1 MNPENPEKPVTMI
14 RRYIGQS
21 FKRGCVQLV
30 RRPMYF
36 LLMVIMPVLCCW
48 FLMDLIK
55 GGAVERV
62 PVGIVDLDNSILSR
76 QVSRTLNGL
85 QQVNIRHHYR
95 NFAEARDAVQ
105 RGEVLGFF
113 FLPDGLEERALGG
126 RQPMVSY
133 YVNYAFYAPASMQ
146 YKGFKTMSLLANGA
160 IVQTA
165 LRTVGLPNQTI
176 ATTLQPYQM
185 HVHALNNPF
194 TNYSYY
200 LNSTFI
206 PCFLSLFILLV
217 TAFSLGVE
225 LKSGLSRQWLKTS
238 GGSMFLALVGKLV
251 PQTVLFTAVGWFI
264 QWMMYCCYDFPL
276 NCSPWHMFLAMFLL
290 VVANQSFAVLMFC
303 FVPNF
308 RYGAMLCTLLGM
320 VSFSFSGFSLPSE
333 SLYPWVNSLS
343 YVMPIK
349 YYFLIMVDQ
358 SLNGIDL
365 YYSRFYYAAL
375 IGFTILPM
383 LLSWHLKKECLNPVY
398 VP

>member
-1 MNPENPEKPVTMI
+1 MI
-14 RRYIGQS
+14 RKYIWNS

-36 LLMVIMPVLCCW
+36 LLIIIMPLLCSW

-55 GGAVERV
+55 DGAVQNV
-62 PVGIVDLDNSILSR
+62 PVGIVDQDNSDMSR
-76 QVSRTLNGL
+76 RISRNLNGF
-85 QQVNIRHHYR
+85 QQVNISHRYN

-113 FLPDGLEERALGG
+113 FIPDNLEELALGG
-126 RQPMVSY
+126 RQPVVSF
-133 YVNYAFYAPASMQ
+133 YVNYAYYAPGSMQ
-146 YKGFKTMSLLANGA
+146 YKGFKTISLLVNGG

-165 LRTVGLPNQTI
+165 LRTVGLTNERI
-176 ATTLQPYQM
+176 ESAMVPYPT
-185 HVHALNNPF
+185 HVHMIGNPF
-194 TNYSYY
+194 TNYNYY
-200 LNSTFI
+200 LNSTFV

-217 TAFSLGVE
+217 TAFSLGLE

-238 GGSMFLALVGKLV
+238 GGSMFLALIGKLM

-264 QWMMYCCYDFPL
+264 QWMMFRCYDFPL
-276 NCSPWHMFLAMFLL
+276 NCNPWNMLIAMFLL
-290 VVANQSFAVLMFC
+290 VVANQSFAVLMYC

-308 RYGAMLCTLLGM
+308 RYGTMLCTLLGV
-320 VSFSFSGFSLPSE
+320 VSFSFTGFSLPQE
-333 SLYPWVNSLS
+333 AMYPWVETLGF
-343 YVMPIK
+343 VVPIK

-358 SLNGIDL
+358 ALNGIDL

-383 LLSWHLKKECLNPVY
+383 LLSWRLKKECMNPIY

>member
-1 MNPENPEKPVTMI
+1 MKMLMK
-14 RRYIGQS
+14 YIGRS

-36 LLMVIMPVLCCW
+36 LLIVIMPLLCSW
-48 FLMDLIK
+48 FLLDLIK
-55 GGAVERV
+55 DGSVHRV
-62 PVGIVDLDNSILSR
+62 PVGIVDLDNSSLSR
-76 QVSRTLNGL
+76 RISRNLNGF
-85 QQVNIRHHYR
+85 QQVNICQRYN

-113 FLPDGLEERALGG
+113 FIPDNLEEQALGG
-126 RQPMVSY
+126 RQPVVSY
-133 YVNYAFYAPASMQ
+133 YVNYAYYAPGSMQ
-146 YKGFKTMSLLANGA
+146 YKGFKTISMLVNGG

-165 LRTVGLPNQTI
+165 LRTVGVPNQRIET
-176 ATTLQPYQM
+176 
-185 HVHALNNPF
+185 ALVPIQTHGHMISNPF
-194 TNYSYY
+194 TNYDYY

-217 TAFSLGVE
+217 TAFSLGLE
-225 LKSGLSRQWLKTS
+225 LKSGLSRQWLKNS

-251 PQTVLFTAVGWFI
+251 PQTVLFTVVCWFV
-264 QWMMYCCYDFPL
+264 QWMMFRCFDFPL
-276 NCSPWHMFLAMFLL
+276 NCNPWNMLIAMFLL

-308 RYGAMLCTLLGM
+308 RYGTMLCTLLGM
-320 VSFSFSGFSLPSE
+320 VSFSFCGFSLPHE
-333 SLYPWVNSLS
+333 AMYPWVHSLG
-343 YVMPIK
+343 YVMPVK

-358 SLNGIDL
+358 ALNGIDL
-365 YYSRFYYAAL
+365 YYSRVYYAAL

-383 LLSWHLKKECLNPVY
+383 LLSWRLKKECMNPVY

>member
-1 MNPENPEKPVTMI
+1 MI
-14 RRYIGQS
+14 TKYIGRS

-36 LLMVIMPVLCCW
+36 LLIVIMPILCCW
-48 FLMDLIK
+48 FLMDLVK
-55 GGAVERV
+55 GGSVQRV

-85 QQVNIRHHYR
+85 QQVNIRHHYA
-95 NFAEARDAVQ
+95 NYAEARDAVQ

-113 FLPDGLEERALGG
+113 LIPENLEEHALGG
-126 RQPMVSY
+126 RQPVVSY
-133 YVNYAFYAPASMQ
+133 YVNYAYYAPASMQ

-165 LRTVGLPNQTI
+165 LRTVGLPNEVI
-176 ATTLQPYQM
+176 AATLQPYQT

-194 TNYSYY
+194 TNYNFY
-200 LNSTFI
+200 LNSTFV
-206 PCFLSLFILLV
+206 PCFLSLCILLV
-217 TAFSLGVE
+217 TAFSLGLE
-225 LKSGLSRQWLKTS
+225 LKSGLSRQWLKTA
-238 GGSMFLALVGKLV
+238 GDSMFLALVGKLV
-251 PQTVLFTAVGWFI
+251 PQTVLFTVVGWFI
-264 QWMMYCCYDFPL
+264 QWMMFSCYDFPL
-276 NCSPWHMFLAMFLL
+276 NCNPWNMLSAMFLL
-290 VVANQSFAVLMFC
+290 VVANQSIAVLFFC

-308 RYGAMLCTLLGM
+308 RYGTMLCTLLGM
-320 VSFSFSGFSLPSE
+320 VSFSFSGFSLPTE
-333 SLYPWVNSLS
+333 SLYPWVQSLGW
-343 YVMPIK
+343 VMPIK

-358 SLNGIDL
+358 ALNGIDL
-365 YYSRFYYAAL
+365 YYSRIYYAAL

>member
-1 MNPENPEKPVTMI
+1 MKMLMK
-14 RRYIGQS
+14 YIGCS

-36 LLMVIMPVLCCW
+36 LLIVIMPLLCSW
-48 FLMDLIK
+48 FLLDLIK
-55 GGAVERV
+55 DGSVQRV
-62 PVGIVDLDNSILSR
+62 PVGIVDLDNSSLSR
-76 QVSRTLNGL
+76 RISRNLNGF
-85 QQVNIRHHYR
+85 QQVNICQRYN

-113 FLPDGLEERALGG
+113 FIPDNLEEDALGG
-126 RQPMVSY
+126 RQPVVSY
-133 YVNYAFYAPASMQ
+133 YVNYAYYAPASMQ
-146 YKGFKTMSLLANGA
+146 YKGFKTISMLVNGG

-165 LRTVGLPNQTI
+165 LRTVGVPNQRI
-176 ATTLQPYQM
+176 ESALVPYQT
-185 HVHALNNPF
+185 HVHMISNPF
-194 TNYSYY
+194 TNYDYY

-217 TAFSLGVE
+217 TAFSLGLE

-238 GGSMFLALVGKLV
+238 GDSMFLALVGKLV
-251 PQTVLFTAVGWFI
+251 PQTVLFTVVCWFV
-264 QWMMYCCYDFPL
+264 QWMMFRCYDFPL
-276 NCSPWHMFLAMFLL
+276 NCNPWNMLIAMFLL

-308 RYGAMLCTLLGM
+308 RYGTMLCTLLGM
-320 VSFSFSGFSLPSE
+320 VSFSFCGFSLPHE
-333 SLYPWVNSLS
+333 AMYPWVHSLG

-358 SLNGIDL
+358 ALNGIDL
-365 YYSRFYYAAL
+365 YYSRVYYAAL

-383 LLSWHLKKECLNPVY
+383 LLSWRLKKECMNPVY

>member
-1 MNPENPEKPVTMI
+1 MK
-14 RRYIGQS
+14 YIGRS

-36 LLMVIMPVLCCW
+36 LLIVIMPLLCSW
-48 FLMDLIK
+48 FLLDLIK
-55 GGAVERV
+55 DGSVQRV
-62 PVGIVDLDNSILSR
+62 PVGIVDLDNSSLSR
-76 QVSRTLNGL
+76 RISRNLNGF
-85 QQVNIRHHYR
+85 QQVNICQSYN

-113 FLPDGLEERALGG
+113 FIPDNLEEDALGG
-126 RQPMVSY
+126 RQPVVSY
-133 YVNYAFYAPASMQ
+133 YVNYAYYAPASMQ
-146 YKGFKTMSLLANGA
+146 YKGFKTISMLVNGG

-165 LRTVGLPNQTI
+165 LRTVGVSNQQI
-176 ATTLQPYQM
+176 ESTLVPYQT
-185 HVHALNNPF
+185 HVHMISNPF
-194 TNYSYY
+194 TNYDYY
-200 LNSTFI
+200 LNSTFV

-217 TAFSLGVE
+217 TAFSLGLE

-238 GGSMFLALVGKLV
+238 GDSMFLALVGKLV
-251 PQTVLFTAVGWFI
+251 PQTVLFTVVCWFV
-264 QWMMYCCYDFPL
+264 QWMMFRCYDFPL
-276 NCSPWHMFLAMFLL
+276 NCNPWNMLIAMFLL

-308 RYGAMLCTLLGM
+308 RYGTMLCTLLGM
-320 VSFSFSGFSLPSE
+320 VSFSFCGFSLPHE
-333 SLYPWVNSLS
+333 AMYPWVHSLG

-358 SLNGIDL
+358 ALNGIDL
-365 YYSRFYYAAL
+365 YYSRVYYAAL

-383 LLSWHLKKECLNPVY
+383 LLSWRLKKECMNPVY

>member
-1 MNPENPEKPVTMI
+1 MI
-14 RRYIGQS
+14 GKYIVQS

-36 LLMVIMPVLCCW
+36 LLIVIMPVLCCW
-48 FLMDLIK
+48 FLLDLVK
-55 GGAVERV
+55 GGSVQRV

-85 QQVNIRHHYR
+85 QQVDIRNRYT

-113 FLPDGLEERALGG
+113 LIPEDLEERALGG
-126 RQPMVSY
+126 RQPVVSY
-133 YVNYAFYAPASMQ
+133 YVNYAYYAPASMQ

-165 LRTVGLPNQTI
+165 LRTVGLPNEMI
-176 ATTLQPYQM
+176 ASTLQPYQT
-185 HVHALNNPF
+185 HVHMPGNPF
-194 TNYSYY
+194 VNYDFY
-200 LNSTFI
+200 LNSTFV
-206 PCFLSLFILLV
+206 PCFLALFILLV
-217 TAFSLGVE
+217 TAFSLGME

-238 GGSMFLALVGKLV
+238 GNSMFLALVGKLV

-264 QWMMYCCYDFPL
+264 QWMMYRCYDFPL
-276 NCSPWHMFLAMFLL
+276 NCNPWNMLIAMFLL
-290 VVANQSFAVLMFC
+290 VIANQSVALLMYC

-308 RYGAMLCTLLGM
+308 RYGTMLCTLLGM
-320 VSFSFSGFSLPSE
+320 LSFSFSGFSLPQE
-333 SLYPWVNSLS
+333 SMYSWVTAIG

-358 SLNGIDL
+358 ALNGIDL

>member
-1 MNPENPEKPVTMI
+1 MK
-14 RRYIGQS
+14 YIGRS

-36 LLMVIMPVLCCW
+36 LLIVIMPLLCSW
-48 FLMDLIK
+48 FLLDLIK
-55 GGAVERV
+55 DGSVQRV
-62 PVGIVDLDNSILSR
+62 PVGIVDLDNSSLSR
-76 QVSRTLNGL
+76 RISRNLNGF
-85 QQVNIRHHYR
+85 QQVNICQRYN

-113 FLPDGLEERALGG
+113 FIPDNLEEDALGG
-126 RQPMVSY
+126 RQPVVSY
-133 YVNYAFYAPASMQ
+133 YVNYAYYAPASMQ
-146 YKGFKTMSLLANGA
+146 YKGFKTISMLVNGG

-165 LRTVGLPNQTI
+165 LRTVGVPNQQI
-176 ATTLQPYQM
+176 ESTLVPYQT
-185 HVHALNNPF
+185 HVHMISNPF
-194 TNYSYY
+194 TNYDYY
-200 LNSTFI
+200 LNSTFV

-217 TAFSLGVE
+217 TAFSLGLE

-238 GGSMFLALVGKLV
+238 GDSMFLALVGKLV
-251 PQTVLFTAVGWFI
+251 PQTVLFTVVCWFV
-264 QWMMYCCYDFPL
+264 QWMMFRCYDFPL
-276 NCSPWHMFLAMFLL
+276 NCNPWNMLIAMFLL

-308 RYGAMLCTLLGM
+308 RYGTMLCTLLGM
-320 VSFSFSGFSLPSE
+320 VSFSFCGFSLPHE
-333 SLYPWVNSLS
+333 AMYPWVHSLG

-358 SLNGIDL
+358 ALNGIDL
-365 YYSRFYYAAL
+365 YYSRVYDAAL

-383 LLSWHLKKECLNPVY
+383 LLSWRLKKECMNPVY

>member
-1 MNPENPEKPVTMI
+1 MKMLMK
-14 RRYIGQS
+14 YIGRS

-36 LLMVIMPVLCCW
+36 LLIVIMPLLCSW
-48 FLMDLIK
+48 FLLDLIK
-55 GGAVERV
+55 DGSVQRV
-62 PVGIVDLDNSILSR
+62 PVGIVDLDNSSLSR
-76 QVSRTLNGL
+76 RISRNLNGF
-85 QQVNIRHHYR
+85 QQVNICQRYN

-105 RGEVLGFF
+105 RGEIYGFF
-113 FLPDGLEERALGG
+113 FIPDYLEEEALGG
-126 RQPMVSY
+126 RQPVVSY
-133 YVNYAFYAPASMQ
+133 YVNYAYYAPASMQ
-146 YKGFKTMSLLANGA
+146 YKGFKTISLLVNGG

-165 LRTVGLPNQTI
+165 LRTVGLSNQTI
-176 ATTLQPYQM
+176 ESALVPYQT
-185 HVHALNNPF
+185 HVHMISNPF
-194 TNYSYY
+194 VNYNYY
-200 LNSTFI
+200 LNSTFV

-217 TAFSLGVE
+217 TAFSLGLE

-251 PQTVLFTAVGWFI
+251 PQTVLFTVVGWFV
-264 QWMMYCCYDFPL
+264 QWMMYRCFDFPL
-276 NCSPWHMFLAMFLL
+276 NCNPWNMLIAMFLL

-308 RYGAMLCTLLGM
+308 RYGTMLCTLLGM
-320 VSFSFSGFSLPSE
+320 VSFSFCGFSLPHE
-333 SLYPWVNSLS
+333 AMYPWVHSLG

-358 SLNGIDL
+358 ALNGIDL
-365 YYSRFYYAAL
+365 YYSRVYYAAL

-383 LLSWHLKKECLNPVY
+383 LLSWRLKKECMNPVY

>member
-1 MNPENPEKPVTMI
+1 MK
-14 RRYIGQS
+14 YIGRS
-21 FKRGCVQLV
+21 FKRGCIQLV

-36 LLMVIMPVLCCW
+36 LLIVIMPLLCSW

-55 GGAVERV
+55 DGSVQRV
-62 PVGIVDLDNSILSR
+62 PVGIVDLDNSSLSR
-76 QVSRTLNGL
+76 RISRNLNGF
-85 QQVNIRHHYR
+85 QQVNICQRYN

-105 RGEVLGFF
+105 RGEVYGFF
-113 FLPDGLEERALGG
+113 FIPDYLEEEALGG
-126 RQPMVSY
+126 RQPVVSY

-146 YKGFKTMSLLANGA
+146 YKGFKTISLLVNGG

-165 LRTVGLPNQTI
+165 LRTVGLSNERI
-176 ATTLQPYQM
+176 ESALVPYQT
-185 HVHALNNPF
+185 HVHMISNPF
-194 TNYSYY
+194 VNYNYY
-200 LNSTFI
+200 LNSTFV

-217 TAFSLGVE
+217 TAFSLGLE

-238 GGSMFLALVGKLV
+238 GGSMFLALIGKLV
-251 PQTVLFTAVGWFI
+251 PQTVLFTVVGWFI
-264 QWMMYCCYDFPL
+264 QWMMYRCFDFPL
-276 NCSPWHMFLAMFLL
+276 NCNPWNMLIAMFLL

-308 RYGAMLCTLLGM
+308 RYGTMLCTLLGM
-320 VSFSFSGFSLPSE
+320 VSFSFSGFSLPQE
-333 SLYPWVNSLS
+333 SMYPWVTSLG

-358 SLNGIDL
+358 ALNGNDL
-365 YYSRFYYAAL
+365 YYSRGYYAAL

-383 LLSWHLKKECLNPVY
+383 LLSWRLKKECMNPVY

>member
-1 MNPENPEKPVTMI
+1 MLLK
-14 RRYIGQS
+14 YIGQS

-36 LLMVIMPVLCCW
+36 LLMVIMPILCCW
-48 FLMDLIK
+48 FLMDLVK
-55 GGAVERV
+55 GGSVQRV
-62 PVGIVDLDNSILSR
+62 PVGIVDLDNSVLSR

-85 QQVNIRHHYR
+85 QQVNIRHRYT

-113 FLPDGLEERALGG
+113 LVPEDLEEHALSG
-126 RQPMVSY
+126 RQPVVSY
-133 YVNYAFYAPASMQ
+133 YVNYAYYAPASMQ

-165 LRTVGLPNQTI
+165 LRTVGLPNEVI
-176 ATTLQPYQM
+176 ASSLQPYQT
-185 HVHALNNPF
+185 HVHGLNNPF
-194 TNYSYY
+194 TNYNFY
-200 LNSTFI
+200 LNSTFV
-206 PCFLSLFILLV
+206 PCFFSLFILLV
-217 TAFSLGVE
+217 TAFSLGLE
-225 LKSGLSRQWLKTS
+225 LKSGLSRQWLRTS
-238 GGSMFLALVGKLV
+238 GDSMFLALVGKLV
-251 PQTVLFTAVGWFI
+251 PQTVIFTAVGWFI
-264 QWMMYCCYDFPL
+264 QWIMYCCYDFPL
-276 NCSPWHMFLAMFLL
+276 NCNPWNMLVAMFLL
-290 VVANQSFAVLMFC
+290 VVANQSVALLMYC

-308 RYGAMLCTLLGM
+308 RYGTMLCTLLGM
-320 VSFSFSGFSLPSE
+320 LSFSFSGFSLPQE
-333 SLYPWVNSLS
+333 SMYSWVTALG
-343 YVMPIK
+343 YAMPIK

-358 SLNGIDL
+358 ALNGIDL

>member
-1 MNPENPEKPVTMI
+1 MLLK
-14 RRYIGQS
+14 YIGQS

-36 LLMVIMPVLCCW
+36 LLIVIMPILCCW
-48 FLMDLIK
+48 FLMDLVK
-55 GGAVERV
+55 GGSVQRV
-62 PVGIVDLDNSILSR
+62 PVGIVDLDNSVLSR

-85 QQVNIRHHYR
+85 QQVNIRHRYT

-113 FLPDGLEERALGG
+113 LVPEDLEEHALGG
-126 RQPMVSY
+126 RQPVVSY
-133 YVNYAFYAPASMQ
+133 YVNYAYYAPASMQ

-165 LRTVGLPNQTI
+165 LRTVGLPNEVI
-176 ATTLQPYQM
+176 ASSLQPYQT
-185 HVHALNNPF
+185 HVHGLNNPF
-194 TNYSYY
+194 TNYNFY
-200 LNSTFI
+200 LNSTFV
-206 PCFLSLFILLV
+206 PCFFSLFILLV
-217 TAFSLGVE
+217 TAFSLGLE
-225 LKSGLSRQWLKTS
+225 LKSGLSRQWLRTS
-238 GGSMFLALVGKLV
+238 GDSMFLALVGKLV
-251 PQTVLFTAVGWFI
+251 PQTVIFTAVGWFI
-264 QWMMYCCYDFPL
+264 QWIMYCCYDFPL
-276 NCSPWHMFLAMFLL
+276 NCNPWNMLVAMFLL
-290 VVANQSFAVLMFC
+290 VVANQSVALLMYC

-308 RYGAMLCTLLGM
+308 RYGTMLCTLLGM
-320 VSFSFSGFSLPSE
+320 LSFSFSGFSLPQE
-333 SLYPWVNSLS
+333 SMYSWVTALG
-343 YVMPIK
+343 YAMPIK

-358 SLNGIDL
+358 ALNGIDL

>member
-1 MNPENPEKPVTMI
+1 MI
-14 RRYIGQS
+14 LKYIGRS
-21 FKRGCVQLV
+21 FKRGCIQLV

-36 LLMVIMPVLCCW
+36 LLIVIMPLLCSW

-55 GGAVERV
+55 DGSVQRV
-62 PVGIVDLDNSILSR
+62 PVGIVDLDNSSLSR
-76 QVSRTLNGL
+76 RISRNLNGF
-85 QQVNIRHHYR
+85 QQVNICQRYN

-105 RGEVLGFF
+105 RGEIYGFF
-113 FLPDGLEERALGG
+113 FIPDYLEEEALGG
-126 RQPMVSY
+126 RQPVVSY
-133 YVNYAFYAPASMQ
+133 YVNYAYYAPASMQ
-146 YKGFKTMSLLANGA
+146 YKGFKTISLLVNGG

-165 LRTVGLPNQTI
+165 LRTVGLSNQTI
-176 ATTLQPYQM
+176 ESALVPYQT
-185 HVHALNNPF
+185 HVHMISNPF
-194 TNYSYY
+194 VNYNYY
-200 LNSTFI
+200 LNSTFV

-217 TAFSLGVE
+217 TAFSLGLE

-251 PQTVLFTAVGWFI
+251 PQTVLFTVVGWFV
-264 QWMMYCCYDFPL
+264 QCMMYRCFDFPL
-276 NCSPWHMFLAMFLL
+276 NCNPWNMLIAMFLL

-308 RYGAMLCTLLGM
+308 RYGTMLCTLLGM
-320 VSFSFSGFSLPSE
+320 VSFSFSGFSLPQE
-333 SLYPWVNSLS
+333 SMYPWVTALG

-358 SLNGIDL
+358 ALNGIDL
-365 YYSRFYYAAL
+365 YYSRVYYAAL

-383 LLSWHLKKECLNPVY
+383 LLSWRLKKECMNPVY

>member
-1 MNPENPEKPVTMI
+1 MI
-14 RRYIGQS
+14 TKYIGRS

-36 LLMVIMPVLCCW
+36 LLIVIMPILCCW
-48 FLMDLIK
+48 FLMDLVK
-55 GGAVERV
+55 GGSVQRV

-85 QQVNIRHHYR
+85 QQVNIRYHYV
-95 NFAEARDAVQ
+95 NYAEARDAVQ

-113 FLPDGLEERALGG
+113 LIPENLEEHALGG
-126 RQPMVSY
+126 RQPVVSY
-133 YVNYAFYAPASMQ
+133 YVNYAYYAPASMQ

-165 LRTVGLPNQTI
+165 LRTVGLPNEVI
-176 ATTLQPYQM
+176 AATLQPYQT

-194 TNYSYY
+194 TNYN
-200 LNSTFI
+200 LNSTFV

-217 TAFSLGVE
+217 TAFSLGLE
-225 LKSGLSRQWLKTS
+225 LKSGLSRQWLKTA
-238 GGSMFLALVGKLV
+238 GDSMFLALVGKLV
-251 PQTVLFTAVGWFI
+251 PQTVLFTVVGWFI
-264 QWMMYCCYDFPL
+264 QWMMFSCYDFPL
-276 NCSPWHMFLAMFLL
+276 NCNPWNMLSAMFLL
-290 VVANQSFAVLMFC
+290 VVANQSIAVLFFC

-308 RYGAMLCTLLGM
+308 RYGTMLCTLLGM
-320 VSFSFSGFSLPSE
+320 VSFSFSGFSLPTE
-333 SLYPWVNSLS
+333 SLYPWVQSLGW
-343 YVMPIK
+343 VMPIK

-358 SLNGIDL
+358 ALNGIDL
-365 YYSRFYYAAL
+365 YYSRIYYAAL

>member
-1 MNPENPEKPVTMI
+1 MK
-14 RRYIGQS
+14 YIGRS

-36 LLMVIMPVLCCW
+36 LLIVIMPLLCSW
-48 FLMDLIK
+48 FLLDLIK
-55 GGAVERV
+55 DGSVQRV
-62 PVGIVDLDNSILSR
+62 PVGIVDLDNSSLSR
-76 QVSRTLNGL
+76 RISRNLNGF
-85 QQVNIRHHYR
+85 QQVNICQRYN

-113 FLPDGLEERALGG
+113 FIPDNLEEDALGG
-126 RQPMVSY
+126 RQPVVSY
-133 YVNYAFYAPASMQ
+133 YVNYAYYAPASMQ
-146 YKGFKTMSLLANGA
+146 YKGFKTISMLVNGG

-165 LRTVGLPNQTI
+165 LRTVGVSNQQI
-176 ATTLQPYQM
+176 ESTLVPYQT
-185 HVHALNNPF
+185 HVHMISNPF
-194 TNYSYY
+194 TNYDYY
-200 LNSTFI
+200 LNSTFV

-217 TAFSLGVE
+217 TAFSLGLE

-238 GGSMFLALVGKLV
+238 GDSMFLALVGKLV
-251 PQTVLFTAVGWFI
+251 PQTVLFTVVCWFV
-264 QWMMYCCYDFPL
+264 QWMMFRCYDFPL
-276 NCSPWHMFLAMFLL
+276 NCNPWNMLIAMFLL

-308 RYGAMLCTLLGM
+308 RYGTMLCTLLGM
-320 VSFSFSGFSLPSE
+320 VSFSFCGFSLPHE
-333 SLYPWVNSLS
+333 AMYPWVHSLG

-358 SLNGIDL
+358 ALNGIDL
-365 YYSRFYYAAL
+365 YYSRVYYAAL

-383 LLSWHLKKECLNPVY
+383 LLSWRLKKECMNPVY

>member
-1 MNPENPEKPVTMI
+1 MI
-14 RRYIGQS
+14 GKYIVQS

-36 LLMVIMPVLCCW
+36 LLIVIMPVLCCW
-48 FLMDLIK
+48 FLMDLVK
-55 GGAVERV
+55 GGSVQRV

-85 QQVNIRHHYR
+85 QQVDIRNQYT

-113 FLPDGLEERALGG
+113 LIPEDLEERALGG
-126 RQPMVSY
+126 RQPVVSY
-133 YVNYAFYAPASMQ
+133 YVNYAYYAPASMQ

-165 LRTVGLPNQTI
+165 MRTVGLPNEVI
-176 ATTLQPYQM
+176 SATLQPYQT

-194 TNYSYY
+194 TNYNFY
-200 LNSTFI
+200 LNSTFV
-206 PCFLSLFILLV
+206 PCFFALFILLV
-217 TAFSLGVE
+217 TAFSLGLE
-225 LKSGLSRQWLKTS
+225 LKSGLSRQWLRTS
-238 GGSMFLALVGKLV
+238 GNSMFLALLGKLV

-264 QWMMYCCYDFPL
+264 QWMMYRCYDFPL
-276 NCSPWHMFLAMFLL
+276 NCNPWNMLIAMFLL
-290 VVANQSFAVLMFC
+290 VIANQSVALLMYC

-308 RYGAMLCTLLGM
+308 RYGTMLCTLLGM
-320 VSFSFSGFSLPSE
+320 LSFSFSGFSLPQE
-333 SLYPWVNSLS
+333 SMYSWVTAIG

-358 SLNGIDL
+358 ALNGIDL

>member
-1 MNPENPEKPVTMI
+1 MKMLMK
-14 RRYIGQS
+14 YIGRS

-36 LLMVIMPVLCCW
+36 LLIVIMPLLCSW
-48 FLMDLIK
+48 FLLDLIK
-55 GGAVERV
+55 DGSVHRV
-62 PVGIVDLDNSILSR
+62 PVGIVDLDNSSLSR
-76 QVSRTLNGL
+76 RISRNLNGF
-85 QQVNIRHHYR
+85 QQVNICQRYN

-113 FLPDGLEERALGG
+113 FIPDNLEEQALGG
-126 RQPMVSY
+126 RQPVVSY
-133 YVNYAFYAPASMQ
+133 YVNYAYYAPGSMQ
-146 YKGFKTMSLLANGA
+146 YKGFKTISMLVNGG

-165 LRTVGLPNQTI
+165 LRTVGVPNQRIESALVPIQT
-176 ATTLQPYQM
+176 
-185 HVHALNNPF
+185 HVHMISNPF
-194 TNYSYY
+194 TNYNYY

-217 TAFSLGVE
+217 TAFSLGLE
-225 LKSGLSRQWLKTS
+225 LKSGLSRQWLKNS

-251 PQTVLFTAVGWFI
+251 PQTVLFTVVCWFV
-264 QWMMYCCYDFPL
+264 QWMMFRCYDFPL
-276 NCSPWHMFLAMFLL
+276 NCNPWNMLIAMFLL

-308 RYGAMLCTLLGM
+308 RYGTMLCTLLGM
-320 VSFSFSGFSLPSE
+320 VSFSFCGFSLPHE
-333 SLYPWVNSLS
+333 AMYPWVHSLG
-343 YVMPIK
+343 YVMPVK

-358 SLNGIDL
+358 ALNGIDL
-365 YYSRFYYAAL
+365 YYSRVYYAAL

-383 LLSWHLKKECLNPVY
+383 LLSWRLKKECMNPVY